1 MVKKNLLELVDR
13 IVALNGRGV
22 DGLVVGLLRQIRA
35 GDHGREN
42 SDLCTALLTMIKG
55 NRYSNCVHKMGFSL
69 ILENGFMGSPDLF
82 LFSFTLLRDLLQR
95 KALTRRC

>member
-1 MVKKNLLELVDR
+1 MHSVTNDSWATSISILRYFTFTKFSELKANVKTNLLDLVDK

-42 SDLCTALLTMIKG
+42 TDLCLALLAMMQ
-55 NRYSNCVHKMGFSL
+55 SHKYCCSLCNHSL
-69 ILENGFMGSPDLF
+69 ISL
-82 LFSFTLLRDLLQR
+82 
-95 KALTRRC
+95 